1 MAKKKKINLNGAP
14 LQEITI
20 GTIKKNRFGWIGTLI
35 LFGIFGAFIY
45 YLPELSKYYEA
56 FSKGDFS
63 LLNEIIPV
71 PNTPVTPPDQEE
83 QNPEQEQEPEQIVYT
98 KYTFDT
104 EEDIT
109 YDDVTFSKVVYE
121 NGILNFKVINPNEE
135 TYEFDHTFLELYDE
149 NDNLLNRIMLNESLE
164 KYENIDLKYEVS
176 SNASYFYIKN
186 IPEEDYTYIDITVDD
201 IGQSILTCEKENE
214 KIVYTFSNNNLRI
227 VNHTI
232 NYSKE
237 NTDYNMRYDEYKTLT
252 LTYAKTN
259 GLKSEVEEN
268 DEGLIYTLNVDY
280 TLYGDELPDYIY
292 FNKEKD
298 YRIVNFEME
307 AMFYS
312 CS

>member
-71 PNTPVTPPDQEE
+71 PNTPVTPPAQEE
-83 QNPEQEQEPEQIVYT
+83 QTPEQEQEQEQIVYT